1 MQIRNLTKSAIMK
14 VDKSSIFKV
23 ANAIRRSQNGLTI
36 GEALKMA
43 WKAAKLQIELAA
55 GEVRFRYR
63 KVNGEVREAVG
74 TLKNMV
80 TDTFSA
86 FNGTAMF
93 YFDIEKKGFRSFVV
107 ANLV

>member
-1 MQIRNLTKSAIMK
+1 MK

-63 KVNGEVREAVG
+63 KVNG
-74 TLKNMV
+74 
-80 TDTFSA
+80 
-86 FNGTAMF
+86 
-93 YFDIEKKGFRSFVV
+93 
-107 ANLV
+107 

>member
-1 MQIRNLTKSAIMK
+1 MK

-23 ANAIRRSQNGLTI
+23 ANAICRSRKEITI

-55 GEVRFRYR
+55 GEVKFRYR
-63 KVNGEVREAVG
+63 KVNGEIREAIG

-80 TDTFSA
+80 TDTVTA

>member
-1 MQIRNLTKSAIMK
+1 MK

-43 WKAAKLQIELAA
+43 WKAA
-55 GEVRFRYR
+55 R
-63 KVNGEVREAVG
+63 
-74 TLKNMV
+74 LKNMV

>member
-1 MQIRNLTKSAIMK
+1 MK
-14 VDKSSIFKV
+14 VDKSSIFKT
-23 ANAIRRSQNGLTI
+23 ANAIRRSQNGLSI
-36 GEALKMA
+36 AEALKMA
-43 WKAAKLQIELAA
+43 WKAAKLQTELAV
-55 GEVRFRYR
+55 GEVRFSYR
-63 KVNGEVREAVG
+63 KVNGEIREAVG

-93 YFDIEKKGFRSFVV
+93 YFDIEKKGFRSFVI

>member
-1 MQIRNLTKSAIMK
+1 MK

-43 WKAAKLQIELAA
+43 WKAAKLQVELAA

-80 TDTFSA
+80 TDWKFSA